1 MAKLRNDLLKLNKDL
16 KNIESFFKTL
26 PDYVGNAYINF
37 VQDNFTQQGFTDDTF
52 VGWQPRKK
60 KEIARVTK
68 SGKEIEKP
76 NRALLVNSGALRRS
90 IRYKI
95 IPKGGKKSIYVYS
108 NIPYAEAHNEGL
120 RIEKT
125 VTVKAHSRK
134 ANGKTYGV
142 KSHKRKVSLQMT
154 RRQFMGES
162 QAFNNL
168 VIEYIVEGLKAFKK

>member
-16 KNIESFFKTL
+16 KNIESFFKVL
-26 PDYVGNAYINF
+26 PDHIGNAYVNF
-37 VQDNFTQQGFTDDTF
+37 VQDNFAQQGFTDEAF

-68 SGKEIEKP
+68 SGKKIEKP

-120 RIEKT
+120 HIEKT
-125 VTVKAHSRK
+125 VTVKAHNRK
-134 ANGKTYGV
+134 AKGKTYAV
-142 KSHKRKVSLQMT
+142 KSHKREINLQMPK
-154 RRQFMGES
+154 RQFMGES

-168 VIEYIVEGLKAFKK
+168 VIDHVAEALKDFKK